1 MSWEEEALRLYERN
15 RSEIGI
21 IKKYSNVFCVLLP
34 LHHTTVTAQIEIVI
48 DDEGNFWMPQG
59 IR

>member
-21 IKKYSNVFCVLLP
+21 IRKNGNGFCVLLP
-34 LHHTTVTAQIEIVI
+34 LYHTTVTAQIEIVI
-48 DDEGNFWMPQG
+48 D
-59 IR
+59 R